1 MAVNTMPQKRYDYYI
16 NGTKLTKDPKG
27 WDEHTIG
34 FTRSEDFGLNVEVV
48 VPLSFSGNG
57 RDILKSIYESDSIF
71 SNATLSIYK
80 RGNDWRMEE
89 FYTYRLDFSTYKDN
103 LKFIEISGIED
114 GLLSKFKANK
124 DTEYE
129 IDLPVSPQI
138 VKYSGVLSEVKN
150 LIQVNYGDIKSAG
163 VIFDLL
169 GDRAVRTYTDFFSF
183 TDLKGLPYNTA
194 TARALQT
201 GTFKVKIKINL
212 TIECNGYFFSPDSG
226 KIGIVKKNSG
236 FNYILP
242 PVSFITPSSTSIKN
256 GTRRDVFTGDEIE
269 YEISINEGE
278 TINLA
283 YFADNAGSYRIVRCI
298 DSFDSYMSFA
308 TIEQSALNDTEIK
321 VFSYDWI
328 LNEIIKKIDPSAN
341 FSNSLIF
348 STDYDVRLTC
358 TQCFTGGKI
367 KTKISDILKSLS
379 CIKPIGIDIS
389 GNNFSIKP
397 IEEFYKNESAGFVKC
412 RNISVNHDISHQFKK
427 ISVGSKI
434 DKLDDAD
441 GLTKYPYLCK
451 YVYDVEKSELDS
463 ELDLT
468 NPFFSDP
475 YQFEVWHKNTIG
487 DTSKKENSDF
497 FILAV
502 ENSVAN
508 AEWGASLGYNSNQCF
523 EESYGYFSLTSGGG
537 FGGLH
542 PAYPISFDSKI
553 SDGVSSTN
561 RGLFEIKS
569 IKSGSVKGSIIIQMQ
584 GTNLASCTINTNF
597 DTYNYNYFSEKTT
610 IITDTQIE
618 YYVDF
623 EVNFIPGVSESFRPQ
638 IWITHPTSPM
648 NFRVMSANISIERN
662 LQLYKNI
669 ESISGF
675 YDGVGYTGYE
685 LSLFNMPFT
694 GRRLIENHIK
704 YVSISNYKSS
714 GNIIRESS
722 EYPCEFTS
730 KLYAEDASV
739 LENSQVESSTP
750 LFLPATIECDAVSIY
765 DPTFESNKYKYI
777 QIEDEKTGKIY
788 EGWINSITFAPTKN
802 KTQKLVLQAK
812 TI

>member
-16 NGTKLTKDPKG
+16 NGTKLTTDPKG
-27 WDEHTIG
+27 WDEHSIG

-57 RDILKSIYESDSIF
+57 RDILKSIYESDSVF

-80 RGNDWRMEE
+80 RGNDWQMED

-103 LKFIEISGIED
+103 LKFIEISGVEV

-138 VKYSGVLSEVKN
+138 VKYSGMFSEVKN
-150 LIQVNYGDIKSAG
+150 VVQVNYGDISSAG

-183 TDLKGLPYNTA
+183 TDLKGLPYKTA

-212 TIECNGYFFSPDSG
+212 TIECNGYFFAPDSG
-226 KIGIVKKNSG
+226 KIGIVKKNAG

-242 PVSFITPSSTSIKN
+242 PVSYITPSSTSIKN
-256 GTRRDVFTGDEIE
+256 GTRRDVFTGNEVE

-283 YFADNAGSYRIVRCI
+283 YFADNSGSYRIVRCI

-328 LNEIIKKIDPSAN
+328 LNEIIKKIDPTAT
-341 FSNSLIF
+341 FSNSLIL
-348 STDYDVRLTC
+348 SPDYDVRLTC

-367 KTKISDILKSLS
+367 KVKISDILKSLS

-389 GNNFSIKP
+389 GDIFSIKP
-397 IEEFYKNESAGFVKC
+397 IEEFYKNESAGRVKC
-412 RNISVNHDISHQFKK
+412 KNISVNHDISHQFKK
-427 ISVGSKI
+427 ISIGTKI

-441 GLTKYPYLCK
+441 GITKYPYLCK
-451 YVYDVEKSELDS
+451 YIYDVEKSELDS

-475 YQFEVWHKNTIG
+475 YQFEVWYKNIIG
-487 DTSKKENSDF
+487 DTSKKENTDF

-502 ENSVAN
+502 ENSIAN
-508 AEWGASLGYNSNQCF
+508 AEWRASLGYNSTQSF
-523 EESYGYFSLTSGGG
+523 EEGYFALTSGVG

-553 SDGVSSTN
+553 SDGVSGTN
-561 RGLFEIKS
+561 RGLFAITS
-569 IKSGSVKGSIIIQMQ
+569 TKSGSVKGSITIRMQ
-584 GTNLASCTINTNF
+584 GTDLASCTIDTNF
-597 DTYNYNYFSEKTT
+597 DTYNYNYFSEKKT
-610 IITDTQIE
+610 IVTGTQIV
-618 YYVDF
+618 YYVEF
-623 EVNFIPGVSESFRPQ
+623 EVNFITGVSESFRPQ
-638 IWITHPTSPM
+638 IWINHPSSSPM
-648 NFRVMSANISIERN
+648 NFQVMSANISIERN

-675 YDGVGYTGYE
+675 YVGAGYNGYE
-685 LSLFNMPFT
+685 QSLFNMPFT

-704 YVSISNYKSS
+704 YISVSNYKSG

-722 EYPCEFTS
+722 EYPCNFTS
-730 KLYAEDASV
+730 KLYIEDASV
-739 LENSQVESSTP
+739 SENSAVESSTP
-750 LFLPATIECDAVSIY
+750 IFLPATIECETVSIY
-765 DPTFESNKYKYI
+765 NPSFEENKYKYI

-788 EGWINSITFAPTKN
+788 EGWINSITFAPTRN
-802 KTQKLVLQAK
+802 KSQKLILQAK
-812 TI
+812 KI